1 MLEPAVPGHLRQLEP
16 EPNLEANW
24 RMNRN
29 QPTEGGRGKALHAV
43 RGVSQ
48 QLRWLVGEEG
58 DREAVVWG
66 STHRTLDKAS
76 ED

>member
-1 MLEPAVPGHLRQLEP
+1 MLEPAVSGHLRKLEP

-48 QLRWLVGEEG
+48 ELR
-58 DREAVVWG
+58 
-66 STHRTLDKAS
+66 
-76 ED
+76 